1 MSSSMTIESL
11 NFFPFDASSLLVAL
25 PEIFLLSAIVV
36 ILLLD
41 LFLSKKF
48 KQATYYLTQFSLL
61 ATGAFAFNLIGHDPT
76 VIFSNSFV
84 LDDMA
89 SVFKVFM
96 MGGTMLAMVYSRQY
110 LTVHGLFR
118 GEFFTLVL
126 LAVLGMMVMV
136 SGYSLLTLYLGLEI
150 LSLSLYTLIA
160 IARERTDAV
169 ESALKYFVLGAI
181 ASGLLLYGMSM
192 IYGISGSLNISEIA
206 AFASSS
212 TLDSRETLITN
223 FGLVF
228 LVIGI
233 AFKLGAVP
241 FHNWV
246 PDVYQGSPTAVTM
259 FISTVPKIAAVA
271 MLVRILIDGLGA
283 MQPYWS
289 DLFMALAVLSIALG
303 SVVALMQT
311 NIKRMLAYSTISHIG
326 FIMLGVATGVVTGYA
341 SAVFY
346 VLAYVLM
353 SLAAFGII
361 ILLNKKGFE
370 ADLISDYKGLSKHSP
385 WFALMMLI
393 IMFSMAGVP
402 PFIGFY
408 SKLFV
413 LQQVISAGFVTIAI
427 IAVVFAVISAYYYL
441 QIIKSMYFDETDKE
455 MSISAPMDMQL
466 VLSINAV
473 LILVVGLFPDYWMQL
488 AISLF

>member
-1 MSSSMTIESL
+1 MT
-11 NFFPFDASSLLVAL
+11 NTFQFDTSSLLLIL

-41 LFLSKKF
+41 LFLSKSF
-48 KQATYYLTQFSLL
+48 KQITYYLTQFSLL
-61 ATGAFAFNLIGHDPT
+61 ITGILSFNLIGHTDA

-89 SVFKVFM
+89 SVFKVM
-96 MGGTMLAMVYSRQY
+96 MAGATMVAMVYSRHY
-110 LTVHGLFR
+110 LMQHQLFR
-118 GEFFTLVL
+118 GEYFVLVL
-126 LAVLGMMVMV
+126 LSVLGMMVMV

-150 LSLSLYTLIA
+150 LSLSLYALIA
-160 IARERTDAV
+160 IARERSVAI
-169 ESALKYFVLGAI
+169 EAALKYFVLGAI

-192 IYGISGSLNISEIA
+192 IYGISGSLNIADIA
-206 AFASSS
+206 VFSSNTDLGS
-212 TLDSRETLITN
+212 KETLIIN

-241 FHNWV
+241 FHMWV
-246 PDVYQGSPTAVTM
+246 PDVYQGAPTCTTM

-289 DLFMALAVLSIALG
+289 DLFALLALLSIALG

-311 NIKRMLAYSTISHIG
+311 NIKRLLAYSTISHIG
-326 FIMLGVATGVVTGYA
+326 FILLGFMTGVVSGYGA
-341 SAVFY
+341 AVFY
-346 VLAYVLM
+346 VLVYVLM
-353 SLAAFGII
+353 SLAGFGVI
-361 ILLNKKGFE
+361 ILLNKSGFE
-370 ADLISDYKGLSKHSP
+370 ADEISDYKGLSKHSP
-385 WFALMMLI
+385 WFALLMLI
-393 IMFSMAGVP
+393 VMLSMAGVP

-408 SKLFV
+408 AKFFI
-413 LQQVISAGFVTIAI
+413 LQQLISAGFVTVAI

-441 QIIKSMYFDETDKE
+441 QIIKSMYFTDSDKTTV
-455 MSISAPMDMQL
+455 ISAPMDIKL
-466 VLSINAV
+466 ILSINAI
-473 LILVVGLFPDYWMQL
+473 LILVIGLFPDFWIKL
-488 AISLF
+488 SFSLF

>member
-1 MSSSMTIESL
+1 MNNMFT
-11 NFFPFDASSLLVAL
+11 FDISTLSVAL

-36 ILLLD
+36 VLLLD
-41 LFLSKKF
+41 LFLTKPF
-48 KQATYYLTQFSLL
+48 KQVTYYLTQLTLL
-61 ATGAFAFNLIGHDPT
+61 ITGVLAFNLIGDPKAI
-76 VIFSNSFV
+76 IFGGSFI

-96 MGGTMLAMVYSRQY
+96 LGGSMVAMVYTRHY
-110 LTVHGLFR
+110 LAQHSLFR
-118 GEFFTLVL
+118 GEYFVLVL

-150 LSLSLYTLIA
+150 LALSLYTLIA
-160 IARERTDAV
+160 IARERVGAV
-169 ESALKYFVLGAI
+169 EAALKYFVLGAI

-192 IYGISGSLNISEIA
+192 IYGISGSLNINQIA
-206 AFASSS
+206 DFAANA
-212 TLDSRETLITN
+212 TLASREMLILN

-241 FHNWV
+241 FHMWV
-246 PDVYQGSPTAVTM
+246 PDVYEGSPTSVTM
-259 FISTVPKIAAVA
+259 FLSTVPKIAAVA
-271 MLVRILIDGLGA
+271 MLVRILVDGLGA
-283 MQPYWS
+283 MHAYWS
-289 DLFMALAVLSIALG
+289 DLFIVLAVLSIALG

-326 FIMLGVATGVVTGYA
+326 FIMLGFVTGVISGYGA
-341 SAVFY
+341 AVFY
-346 VLAYVLM
+346 VFVYILM

-370 ADLISDYKGLSKHSP
+370 ADQISDFKGLSKHSP
-385 WFALMMLI
+385 WFALMMLV
-393 IMFSMAGVP
+393 IMLSMAGVP

-408 SKLFV
+408 AKLFI
-413 LQQVISAGFVTIAI
+413 LQQVISSGFVVIAVV
-427 IAVVFAVISAYYYL
+427 AVVFAVISAYYYL
-441 QIIKSMYFDETDKE
+441 QVIKSMYFEDADTDTE
-455 MSISAPMDMQL
+455 ISVTAPMDMQL

-473 LILVVGLFPDYWMQL
+473 LILVVGLFPDFWMKL
-488 AISLF
+488 SISLF

>member
-1 MSSSMTIESL
+1 MMNT
-11 NFFPFDASSLLVAL
+11 FQFDTASLLVAL

-36 ILLLD
+36 VLLLD
-41 LFLSKKF
+41 LFLTKGF
-48 KQATYYLTQFSLL
+48 KQVTYYLTQISLFI
-61 ATGAFAFNLIGHDPT
+61 TGLLAFNLIGHPET

-96 MGGTMLAMVYSRQY
+96 MGSAMVAMVYSRHY
-110 LTVHGLFR
+110 LTQHDLFR
-118 GEFFTLVL
+118 GEYFVLVL
-126 LAVLGMMVMV
+126 LSILGMMVMV

-160 IARERTDAV
+160 IARKRSGAIEA
-169 ESALKYFVLGAI
+169 ALKYFVLGAI

-192 IYGISGSLNISEIA
+192 IYGISGSLNISEIS
-206 AFASSS
+206 AFASDAN
-212 TLDSRETLITN
+212 LASRETLIIN

-241 FHNWV
+241 FHMWV
-246 PDVYQGSPTAVTM
+246 PDVYQGSPTSVTM

-271 MLVRILIDGLGA
+271 MLVRLLVDGLGA
-283 MQPYWS
+283 MHPYWS
-289 DLFMALAVLSIALG
+289 DLFMILALLSIALG

-311 NIKRMLAYSTISHIG
+311 NIKRMLAYSTISHVG
-326 FIMLGVATGVVTGYA
+326 FVMLGFVTGVITGYGA
-341 SAVFY
+341 ATFY
-346 VLAYVLM
+346 ILVYVLM
-353 SLAAFGII
+353 SLAAFGVI

-370 ADLISDYKGLSKHSP
+370 AEEISDYKGLSKSSP
-385 WFALMMLI
+385 WFALMMLAV
-393 IMFSMAGVP
+393 MLSMAGVP

-408 SKLFV
+408 SKFFI
-413 LQQVISAGFVTIAI
+413 LQQVISAGFVTVAI

-441 QIIKSMYFDETDKE
+441 QIIKSMYFNDADQELT
-455 MSISAPMDMQL
+455 IAAPMDMKL
-466 VLSINAV
+466 VLSINAT
-473 LILVVGLFPDYWMQL
+473 LILVVGLFPDFWMKL
-488 AISLF
+488 ALSLF